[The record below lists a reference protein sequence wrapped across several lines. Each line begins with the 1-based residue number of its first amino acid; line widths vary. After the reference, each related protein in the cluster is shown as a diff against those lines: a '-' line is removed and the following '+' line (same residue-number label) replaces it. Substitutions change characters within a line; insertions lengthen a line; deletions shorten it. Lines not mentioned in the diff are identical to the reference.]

1 MSNLRR
7 SLSISF
13 VDKYLGQLAA
23 FVSTIILARLLTPQE
38 IGIYSVGAAVVLVVQ
53 LLRDFGVT
61 QYVIQHQELTEADLR
76 SAMTV
81 ALMIGW
87 GLGCILFFSASAIA
101 EIYQQPGIEK
111 LMQVLSISF
120 FLVPFNSVTI
130 ALFRRDFQFDK
141 VLKVNLASTVS
152 HTLVVIFLAWYGLSY
167 MSMAWASV
175 AGVVAGVGVASILN
189 NRKLSFRPNFS
200 GVSNVAKFGGW
211 MSASTITKQMGVAA
225 PELII
230 GKALSMDEVGFFSR
244 AIGTVKLFHYAVTSA
259 IAPLALPLFSGAA
272 REGADIKKIYL
283 SMLEHVTALAWPFYG
298 LLALMA
304 YPIITILYGTTW
316 TEAVI
321 PAQVL
326 CMWAAVSSVAL
337 YRSEVLT
344 AVGKVQAATMVEMA
358 SLAAIVVLCVMAV
371 NFGISAVAAALII
384 AAIIEVVVTYMIF
397 RAIVGM
403 LISDLWQALNKS
415 MYVTI
420 WSLLIPLVVFIYLP
434 PSPDRVWL
442 PLILSLC
449 GSAIGWLIG
458 VFFHHHP
465 YRKELESLWGV
476 TKLKLRPQVPSK

>member
-61 QYVIQHQELTEADLR
+61 QYVIQHQDLSEADLR

-81 ALMIGW
+81 ALLIGW
-87 GLGCILFFSASAIA
+87 GLGCGLFFSASAIA

-200 GVSNVAKFGGW
+200 GMSRVAKFGGW

-230 GKALSMDEVGFFSR
+230 GKALSMEEVGFFSR
-244 AIGTVKLFHYAVTSA
+244 AIGTVKLFHYAVTAA
-259 IAPLALPLFSGAA
+259 IAPLALPLFSGAV

-304 YPIITILYGTTW
+304 YPIVTILYGTTW

-326 CMWAAVSSVAL
+326 CLWAAVSSVTL

-358 SLAAIVVLCVMAV
+358 SLAAIVVLCVTAV
-371 NFGISAVAAALII
+371 NFGISAVAGALII
-384 AAIIEVVVTYMIF
+384 AVIIEVVVTYMIF
-397 RAIVGM
+397 RAMVGM
-403 LISDLWQALNKS
+403 LISDLWQSLNKS

-442 PLILSLC
+442 PLILSIC

-465 YRKELESLWGV
+465 YRKELESLWGM
-476 TKLKLRPQVPSK
+476 TKLKLRPQAPSK